1 MGKCDGI
8 LIAGVIS
15 VADAA
20 HPDIYDES
28 TNKGTLG
35 KEGTMVTLT
44 QVEEQLKKIG
54 CNFRFWGRPEIR
66 ELATILLQDEIIE
79 GCVNGRYEN
88 GFALLT
94 VTNHRLLLIDRKP
107 MFLTLEDIRFDMITE
122 MDYSA
127 RLLDSTV
134 HIITPSRK
142 LSFSSWSQQRL
153 RQILSLT
160 QQKVMEA
167 RQHYM
172 MQQFQPQQAQR
183 MPAFNPEYSAPMVGG
198 LAIQGGAAGQGQI
211 GMAPYPNPYTRTPI
225 LMRRRKYPKFY

>member
-1 MGKCDGI
+1 
-8 LIAGVIS
+8 
-15 VADAA
+15 
-20 HPDIYDES
+20 
-28 TNKGTLG
+28 
-35 KEGTMVTLT
+35 MVTLA

-94 VTNHRLLLIDRKP
+94 ITNHRLLLIDRKP

-122 MDYSA
+122 MDYNA

-134 HIITPSRK
+134 HIITPNRK
-142 LSFSSWSQQRL
+142 LTFNSWSQHRL
-153 RQILSLT
+153 RGILNLM
-160 QQKVMEA
+160 QQRVMEI

-172 MQQFQPQQAQR
+172 MQQFQPQQPMQQAL
-183 MPAFNPEYSAPMVGG
+183 NPEYSAPMVGG
-198 LAIQGGAAGQGQI
+198 LAIQGNSGTGQL
-211 GMAPYPNPYTRTPI
+211 GMTSYANPYSRTPL
-225 LMRRRKYPKFY
+225 LMRRRRYPKFY